1 MTITHWDDA
10 HEVESTETDE
20 ITYSSH
26 FPKPEWLK

>member
-26 FPKPEWLK
+26 FPNPEWLK